1 MKKHRNIPE
10 EALFVHSKV
19 TDNDRAI
26 PVLPKDLVC
35 LSHYLLQC
43 VYEIVIIII
52 ISDIRGFSWLT
63 QGKSGEELQKKE
75 EHLGWKWWAGHRL
88 SLVD

>member
-1 MKKHRNIPE
+1 MSGLVAKK
-10 EALFVHSKV
+10 
-19 TDNDRAI
+19 
-26 PVLPKDLVC
+26 PKM
-35 LSHYLLQC
+35 
-43 VYEIVIIII
+43 
-52 ISDIRGFSWLT
+52 DIRGFSWLT

>member
-1 MKKHRNIPE
+1 VKK
-10 EALFVHSKV
+10 L
-19 TDNDRAI
+19 
-26 PVLPKDLVC
+26 
-35 LSHYLLQC
+35 
-43 VYEIVIIII
+43 
-52 ISDIRGFSWLT
+52 DIRGFSWLT